1 MVYKQFFFV
10 FLKTAIAVFF
20 LFMDAKL
27 LGFISS
33 SLSALPFIV
42 ALIYI
47 KKIKAYLIP
56 VFVLAIVNASVEVL
70 INIYVE
76 IGRGTNEI
84 LHVFTIIEFCLI
96 SLFFASFFKKYF
108 NPRIIYSLIPSFC
121 VLAYLDYK
129 INGLNTTVSLSLIL
143 ESFILVVYTLFFYY
157 YVLKNLIFENLL
169 SQPVFW
175 VCTAILFYFSGNF
188 VLFVCGKYMARV
200 DLDKYVIFWT
210 IIHTFF
216 NLLYNV
222 FLSLGFWKARIK

>member
-1 MVYKQFFFV
+1 
-10 FLKTAIAVFF
+10 
-20 LFMDAKL
+20 MDAKL

-84 LHVFTIIEFCLI
+84 LHIFTIMEFCLL

-108 NPRIIYSLIPSFC
+108 NPFIIYSLMPLFC
-121 VLAYLDYK
+121 ILAYLDYK
-129 INGLNTTVSLSLIL
+129 INGLNSTNSFSLSV
-143 ESFILVVYTLFFYY
+143 ESFILVIYTLFFFY
-157 YVLKNLIFENLL
+157 YVFKNLIFDDLL

-175 VCTAILFYFSGNF
+175 ISTAVLFYFSGNF

-200 DLDKYVIFWT
+200 DLDKYVILWA

-216 NLLYNV
+216 NVLYNV